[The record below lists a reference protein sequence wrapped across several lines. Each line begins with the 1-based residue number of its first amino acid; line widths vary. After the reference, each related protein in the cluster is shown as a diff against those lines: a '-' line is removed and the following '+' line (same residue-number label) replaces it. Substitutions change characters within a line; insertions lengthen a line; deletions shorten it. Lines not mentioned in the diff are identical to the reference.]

1 MDEKDKRIAALE
13 AENLLLKE
21 TIKIL
26 TQRLDE
32 LERRI
37 GLNSSNSSKP
47 PSSDGLRK
55 KPAPQSLRPKG
66 KNPSSG
72 QKGHKGHTLE
82 QVQTPDLQLL
92 HKAEVC
98 HVCHQSLEQTPPF
111 AIIKRQVFDIP
122 APQIEV
128 TEHQAEVKLC
138 SCGHQTTAIFPKNVT
153 APVQYG
159 SRVKALAIYLSNQQL
174 VPEDRLQQVFQDLFG
189 LAIATA
195 TLTKINSDFSIQVAP
210 LQASVLA
217 QLKAAKVK
225 GLDESGLRVGG
236 KTQWLHVIGSETL
249 THYRVHKK
257 RGDLLDGLTGIL
269 VHDHWKPYFTIT
281 GVEHALC
288 NAHHLRELK
297 ALEDIEKEPWALKM
311 GKLLRLLSRWTD
323 PPLQRVLSY
332 YDWIVAQGLKFHES
346 QKRLDGRKRRV
357 GHNLLLRLL
366 NFKDAVLRF
375 LTTPGVPFTN
385 NQSEQ
390 DIRMIKVKQK
400 ISGGFR
406 TTDGAEIFCIIRG
419 FLSTQRKQGFNLF
432 QAILNV

>member
-1 MDEKDKRIAALE
+1 MEEKDQRIAFLE
-13 AENLLLKE
+13 AENAGLK
-21 TIKIL
+21 
-26 TQRLDE
+26 QRLDE
-32 LERRI
+32 LERRL
-37 GLNSSNSSKP
+37 GLHSGNSSKP

-55 KPAPQSLRPKG
+55 KPAPQSLRVKG
-66 KNPSSG
+66 KNTSG
-72 QKGHKGHTLE
+72 GQRGHKGHTLE
-82 QVQTPDLQLL
+82 QVQNPNHTLV
-92 HKAEVC
+92 HKVEAC
-98 HVCHQSLEQTPPF
+98 QICHQSLAQRPLT

-122 APQIEV
+122 PPQIEV

-138 SCGHQTTAIFPKNVT
+138 SCGHQTTAAFPKNVT

-159 SRVKALAIYLSNQQL
+159 SRIKALAVYLSNQQL
-174 VPEDRLQQVFQDLFG
+174 IPEDRLQQTFQDLFG
-189 LAIATA
+189 LAITTA
-195 TLTKINSDFSIQVAP
+195 TLTKINSDFSNQVAP

-217 QLKAAKVK
+217 ELKAANVK
-225 GLDESGLRVGG
+225 GLDESGLRIDG
-236 KTQWLHVIGSETL
+236 KTQWLHTIGNQTL

-257 RGDLLDGLTGIL
+257 RGDLLDGITGIV
-269 VHDHWKPYFTIT
+269 VHDHWKPYFTIPN
-281 GVEHALC
+281 VRHSLC

-297 ALEDIEKEPWALKM
+297 ALEEIKETWAFKM
-311 GKLLRLLSRWTD
+311 SRLLRLLSRWTD
-323 PPLQRVLSY
+323 PPLHRVLSY

-346 QKRLDGRKRRV
+346 QKSLDGRKRRV
-357 GHNLLLRLL
+357 GHNLLLRLF

-406 TTDGAEIFCIIRG
+406 TTSGAEIFCNIRG

-432 QAILNV
+432 QAILSV